1 MNDQATRQTNDRD
14 SAAGPAWTY
23 RKRGYALATSLRQLR
38 LRKFASLST
47 LLVLGVTLSLPVL
60 LTFAA
65 GTLAKLGTRGVEG
78 ESLTLYLDMSVG
90 DLEGATLAQ
99 QLLGRDGIRETR
111 YVSRDE
117 ALEVFRTQ
125 SDVGAA
131 LEALGDNPLPGAI
144 IVFPDGNTLTATR
157 VELLANSLRKLPE
170 VEQVQFDLRW
180 VKRLHAVVS
189 LIRLVGGVLAV
200 FLTLTAL
207 MVIGNTI
214 RLELIRR
221 QEEMEVASLLGANRR
236 FMHRPIL
243 YTGALYGFLGGLVA
257 AGIAMWTFYAL
268 RHPTNDLSR
277 LYDSGF
283 RLEMPT
289 ASHFLAILAV
299 ATLLGLIGAVTSL
312 YRPSRQLSAA
322 RK

>member
-1 MNDQATRQTNDRD
+1 MKSNTTKD

-78 ESLTLYLDMSVG
+78 ESLTLYLDMSVT
-90 DLEGATLAQ
+90 DLDGATLAR
-99 QLLGRDGIRETR
+99 QLLGRAGIRDTR

-117 ALEVFRTQ
+117 ALAEFRAK
-125 SDVGAA
+125 SDVGVA
-131 LEALGDNPLPGAI
+131 LEELGENPLPGAI
-144 IVFPDGNTLTATR
+144 IVFPDSNTVTATR
-157 VELLANSLRKLPE
+157 VELLANGLRKLPE
-170 VEQVQFDLRW
+170 VVQVQFDLRW

-189 LIRLVGGVLAV
+189 LIRLVGGLLAI

-221 QEEMEVASLLGANRR
+221 QEEMEVASLLGASRR

-243 YTGALYGFLGGLVA
+243 YTGALFGFIGGLVA
-257 AGIAMWTFYAL
+257 AGIAMWAFHAL
-268 RHPTNDLSR
+268 RQPANDLSR
-277 LYDSGF
+277 LYESAF

-289 ASHFLAILAV
+289 VSHFFTILLV
-299 ATLLGLIGAVTSL
+299 ATLLGLIGAMTSL
-312 YRPSRQLSAA
+312 YRPSRQLFSAQ
-322 RK
+322 K

>member
-1 MNDQATRQTNDRD
+1 MKDGKTED

-23 RKRGYALATSLRQLR
+23 RKRGYALATSLRQIR

-47 LLVLGVTLSLPVL
+47 LLVLGVTLSLPVM

-78 ESLTLYLDMSVG
+78 ESLTLYLDMSVS
-90 DLEGATLAQ
+90 DLDGATLSRT
-99 QLLGRDGIRETR
+99 LLGRAGVRDTR

-117 ALEVFRTQ
+117 ALAEFRSK

-144 IVFPDGNTLTATR
+144 IVYPDSNTLTATR
-157 VELLANSLRKLPE
+157 VELLANGLRKLPE

-189 LIRLVGGVLAV
+189 LIRLVGGLLAV

-221 QEEMEVASLLGANRR
+221 REEMEVASLLGASRQ

-243 YTGALYGFLGGLVA
+243 YTGALFGFLGGLVA
-257 AGIAMWTFYAL
+257 AAIALWAFYAL
-268 RHPTNDLSR
+268 RQPANDLSR
-277 LYDSGF
+277 LYESAF

-289 ASHFLAILAV
+289 VSHFLTILGV

-312 YRPSRQLSAA
+312 YRPSRQLFLA